1 MKLIDQLILHEGL
14 RLKPYRCTA
23 NKLTIGIGRNYE
35 DSPLS
40 QKEQV
45 DLFGKP
51 MTRAETEALLAK
63 GITKDQAVKLL
74 HSNIEKATQDAR
86 KLVVTFDK
94 LSENR
99 QNVLIDMAF
108 NLGRSRLSQF
118 KNTIRLI
125 NEGKFDLASQNML
138 KSLWAKQVKGR
149 AVRLSIMMRDDVA
162 YDKATKRM
170 KR

>member
-1 MKLIDQLILHEGL
+1 
-14 RLKPYRCTA
+14 
-23 NKLTIGIGRNYE
+23 
-35 DSPLS
+35 
-40 QKEQV
+40 
-45 DLFGKP
+45 